1 MSNPIANWW
10 RSQQF
15 KLSVIRGDT
24 RKSLQILHDIQ
35 KSGARF
41 SWLEKLFRDRIKF
54 ERLCQEYKDNN
65 KIINENLKE
74 IPESK
79 ANLGLI
85 PNKQF
90 IDFVCKG
97 FNLIKHDNYKLQST
111 GIEKRIFEDLEI
123 NLVEY
128 INDEFRKF
136 PEQKLTIKIEDAID
150 DIDNLKRGKDPDYR
164 FSLTPHVYFMKYF
177 LDNVYCVYLAW
188 FLIYQDGLINN
199 KMNILDIAAGPGT
212 VAYSLALLLQSIS
225 EFIPLPQ
232 THISYYSLEKQ
243 DSFQYRGLQ
252 FWRKYIESQTNPINT
267 YYRFV
272 TTDILN
278 WQQKPSNLP
287 ENFFD
292 FIVISHCF
300 FSDPDAR
307 LQAHNTYKQI
317 FETGLNE
324 KGYVLLIIQ
333 DKKLF
338 KIYNLKLREDQ
349 EQEKNTVI
357 KLVSELGLKLV
368 WYKYLTSR
376 DSRNP
381 CSAARF
387 AHFAEHNLPK
397 QVYMTPLLQ
406 KYLDQKYQSSYT
418 LDYYV
423 ILAKK

>member
-1 MSNPIANWW
+1 MINPIANWW

-15 KLSVIRGDT
+15 KLAVIRGDT

-54 ERLCQEYKDNN
+54 ERLYQEYKDNN
-65 KIINENLKE
+65 KNLKE
-74 IPESK
+74 KQESK

-90 IDFVCKG
+90 IDFVCKE
-97 FNLIKHDNYKLQST
+97 FNLVKHDQYKLQCT
-111 GIEKRIFEDLEI
+111 GIQKHIFEDLEV

-128 INDEFRKF
+128 INDEFSRF
-136 PEQKLTIKIEDAID
+136 SQQKLMIKIEDAID
-150 DIDNLKRGKDPDYR
+150 DIDGLKKGKDPDYR

-199 KMNILDIAAGPGT
+199 KINILDIAAGPGT

-225 EFIPLPQ
+225 EFTPLPQ

-252 FWRKYIESQTNPINT
+252 FWRKYIESQTKPINT

-300 FSDPDAR
+300 FSDPDVR

-324 KGYVLLIIQ
+324 EGYVLLIIQ

-357 KLVSELGLKLV
+357 KFVSELGLKLV
-368 WYKYLTSR
+368 WYQYLTSR

-381 CSAARF
+381 CSAVKF
-387 AHFAEHNLPK
+387 AQFAEHNLPK

-406 KYLDQKYQSSYT
+406 KYFGQKYQSSYT
-418 LDYYV
+418 LDDYV